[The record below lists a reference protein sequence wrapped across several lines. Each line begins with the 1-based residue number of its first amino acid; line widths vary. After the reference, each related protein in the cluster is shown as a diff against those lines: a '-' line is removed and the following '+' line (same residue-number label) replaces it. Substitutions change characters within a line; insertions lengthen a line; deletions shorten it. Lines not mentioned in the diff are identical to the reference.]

1 MPPWLRGESP
11 PEIFRA
17 CPRIPWANPSFTA
30 SPHLPFGA
38 HLRQQGL
45 QLGDLAGLGGVEVPV
60 LAEIGAEVVKFPGLV
75 VGRVAI
81 RGIEP
86 RGNLAYRTGFRETV
100 MGSDR

>member
-1 MPPWLRGESP
+1 M
-11 PEIFRA
+11 
-17 CPRIPWANPSFTA
+17 
-30 SPHLPFGA
+30 
-38 HLRQQGL
+38 
-45 QLGDLAGLGGVEVPV
+45 